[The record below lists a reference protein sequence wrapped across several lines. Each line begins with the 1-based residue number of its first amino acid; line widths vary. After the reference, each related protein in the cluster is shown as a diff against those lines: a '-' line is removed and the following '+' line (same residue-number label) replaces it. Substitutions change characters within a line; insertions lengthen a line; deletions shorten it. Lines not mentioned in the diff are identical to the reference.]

1 MSKDIKKALEHCIE
15 WNCVDCP
22 NREELGSGE
31 TVCRGRLL
39 TDVLEYVSDIEA
51 KLAESENKLKGF
63 VELFDKKQH
72 ENYEQFCEIMQL
84 KQQLSITEKALE
96 LACDKIADML
106 NQNSGGAWFYDF
118 DDDTVIERDGFEN
131 FYKRYAQ
138 EMLKDE

>member
-51 KLAESENKLKGF
+51 KLAESEKSNDEWVKICDGKLETINRLIEEKHELEETIKNKSHNKWLKAEAEKYKNEYQSLKGY
-63 VELFDKKQH
+63 VD
-72 ENYEQFCEIMQL
+72 QL
-84 KQQLSITEKALE
+84 KQQLADMTKKYE
-96 LACDKIADML
+96 LASLPMVE
-106 NQNSGGAWFYDF
+106 F
-118 DDDTVIERDGFEN
+118 
-131 FYKRYAQ
+131 
-138 EMLKDE
+138 